1 MAKGTTSE
9 KGLVES
15 YFANPFGPVQMK
27 EKTDLLIKE
36 YFNLMFKNNIKV
48 GQIKTCLGIKGQ
60 EKDGPRRAAIE
71 LFDIIKEL

>member
-1 MAKGTTSE
+1 
-9 KGLVES
+9 
-15 YFANPFGPVQMK
+15 MK
-27 EKTDLLIKE
+27 EKTDKLIEK
-36 YFNLMFKNNIKV
+36 YFNLMYKNKIKV